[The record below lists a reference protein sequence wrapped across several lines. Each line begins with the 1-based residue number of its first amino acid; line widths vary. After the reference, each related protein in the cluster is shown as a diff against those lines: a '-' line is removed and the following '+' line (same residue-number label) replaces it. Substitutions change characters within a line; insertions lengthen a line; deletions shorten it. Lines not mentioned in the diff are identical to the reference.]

1 MDSSPD
7 HPGCPKQRS
16 ETQKLMEPAS
26 RMRLQIPPRRNPHQP
41 RTGPGTREYVDDF
54 RENLATL
61 KENYNRQGQTFDG
74 ENITICITVFNLV
87 YRLESLKEHEQDMRP
102 RLVERLEKRS
112 SQRQPDTGTLLRTE
126 ATTQTKKQSMLGNAW
141 RVLDMEE
148 NLQEGLDLGKAR
160 KQYGRKAKK
169 DNGAGGCEAMN
180 IDG

>member
-16 ETQKLMEPAS
+16 EAQKLTEPAS
-26 RMRLQIPPRRNPHQP
+26 RVRLQILPRRNPRQP

-102 RLVERLEKRS
+102 RLVERLEKEEEELAKATRHRDALAERS
-112 SQRQPDTGTLLRTE
+112 NNVRDVERQERLL
-126 ATTQTKKQSMLGNAW
+126 QKQLGNINA
-141 RVLDMEE
+141 RTDKLKTKADEEAEHARERME
-148 NLQEGLDLGKAR
+148 GP
-160 KQYGRKAKK
+160 
-169 DNGAGGCEAMN
+169 
-180 IDG
+180 